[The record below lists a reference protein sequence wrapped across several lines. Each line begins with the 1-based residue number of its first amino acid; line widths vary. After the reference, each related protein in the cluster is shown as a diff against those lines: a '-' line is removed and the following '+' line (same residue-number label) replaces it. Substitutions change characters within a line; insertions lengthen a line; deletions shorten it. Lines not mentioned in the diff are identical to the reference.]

1 MEKREIEVEVT
12 SSKKNAKKIKKNE
25 KRNDKKDRKAEL
37 EAKRKKKAE
46 LEKKLEKKSGKKYDA
61 VATSEKK
68 KGKKKR
74 SKVGRIIRRILLTI
88 VILLIIAFT
97 TFAYLVHK
105 HGGGL
110 EGVVSV
116 FIGANPNKIKDLEDL
131 TVLCIGKSQNMTDTI
146 MVVKY
151 SPKNQKAAM
160 LSIPRDTFIGRSEA
174 SATAYDKINA
184 RYGDGGAKEL
194 MRLVNELTGLNIKYF
209 VCVDTKAFR
218 DVIDAIGGV
227 DYDVPI
233 DMDYDDEG
241 QDLEI
246 HLKAGPQ
253 HLNGLQAEG
262 LVRFRH
268 NNNGSSYPTE
278 YGDNDIGRMRTQR
291 EFIKEVAKQAVN
303 IKNITKVDEIIN
315 IAKNEVETNIPW
327 DEIKEYLPALVEF
340 NSDNLVADTLPGSP
354 RYINQYSFFVASK
367 YKINEVVDKLFLN
380 MDVGV
385 EDTPTEGENTTE
397 GTEGENVVDAN
408 STETN
413 ETPENT
419 EPVAKGAVSTIAG
432 ADSIEINSQ
441 AKDPSDVTIELI
453 NGVGSTTIYN
463 QAVSQLQSR
472 GYKIVSKGTTN
483 LTQKSLI
490 IDRNNN
496 NKDTSTALKNLLCTG
511 IIQKGAATDVDYTV
525 VIGVDYK

>member
-1 MEKREIEVEVT
+1 MEKKEIEIEVT
-12 SSKKNAKKIKKNE
+12 SSAKDAKKIKKNE
-25 KRNDKKDRKAEL
+25 KSSRKKDIEKI
-37 EAKRKKKAE
+37 KNKKKRE
-46 LEKKLEKKSGKKYDA
+46 ILEDREENIKVKTKD
-61 VATSEKK
+61 K
-68 KGKKKR
+68 KGKDKK
-74 SKVGRIIRRILLTI
+74 KKKKKHKIIRRIFLTI
-88 VILLIIAFT
+88 LVLLIIAFS

-105 HGGGL
+105 NGGGL

-174 SATAYDKINA
+174 SASPYDKINS
-184 RYGDGGAKEL
+184 RYSDGGAKTL
-194 MRLVNELTGLNIKYF
+194 MSLVNELTGLNIKYY

-218 DVIDAIGGV
+218 DVVDAIGGV

-233 DMDYDDEG
+233 FMDYDDEG
-241 QDLEI
+241 QGLAI
-246 HLKAGPQ
+246 HLDPGPQ

-268 NNNGSSYPTE
+268 NNNGTSYPTE

-291 EFIKEVAKQAVN
+291 EFIKTAVKQAVN
-303 IKNITKVDEIIN
+303 VKNITKIDDIIN

-327 DEIKEYLPALVEF
+327 SEVKNYIPALMEF
-340 NSDNLVADTLPGSP
+340 DTDNLVADTLPGSP
-354 RYINQYSFFVASK
+354 RYMNQYSFFVASK
-367 YKINEVVDKLFLN
+367 YQISEMIETLFLN
-380 MDVGV
+380 MDAGV
-385 EDTPTEGENTTE
+385 TEEQNTTGENTTDGNTATEGENTTSE
-397 GTEGENVVDAN
+397 NTTE
-408 STETN
+408 
-413 ETPENT
+413 ETPT
-419 EPVAKGAVSTIAG
+419 AKGAVSTIA
-432 ADSIEINSQ
+432 AANTIENVST
-441 AKDPSDVTIELI
+441 AKSPSETTIELI
-453 NGVGSTTIYN
+453 NGVGSTTVYN
-463 QAVSQLQSR
+463 QAVSQLQKR

-511 IIQKGAATDVDYTV
+511 LIQKGAATDVDYTV